1 MYKLNNKTSVSD
13 SYIADYKSIYGSKF
27 SSYSENTKEDVIKK
41 SKKARHYKKNFK
53 LKRENIFSSPKHMSN
68 ERIEDK
74 PKSHRAK
81 YVFKF
86 IISCLILMVFL
97 VLFSEAISL
106 FEKNDSI
113 ANLRRYD
120 NFIWPIVMQD
130 PCPFDEENFI
140 DETMGVESA
149 LWDLCTEHKNEQM
162 RLTDDGRMSFSNQE
176 VNESFRKLFNKSL
189 DFENLKDK
197 KNSFFE
203 FNDYKKV
210 FLVEPVSGVD
220 NYFPH
225 VIKSEKNGSDTILT
239 VEYFLPCDQFSEDMK
254 TEISH
259 KVEKVMIYKLKKD
272 PETKKDYISA
282 VYNP

>member
-1 MYKLNNKTSVSD
+1 MK
-13 SYIADYKSIYGSKF
+13 IGMIMH
-27 SSYSENTKEDVIKK
+27 I
-41 SKKARHYKKNFK
+41 
-53 LKRENIFSSPKHMSN
+53 
-68 ERIEDK
+68 
-74 PKSHRAK
+74 
-81 YVFKF
+81 
-86 IISCLILMVFL
+86 
-97 VLFSEAISL
+97 
-106 FEKNDSI
+106 
-113 ANLRRYD
+113 
-120 NFIWPIVMQD
+120 
-130 PCPFDEENFI
+130 
-140 DETMGVESA
+140 
-149 LWDLCTEHKNEQM
+149 WDLCMEHKNEQM

>member
-1 MYKLNNKTSVSD
+1 
-13 SYIADYKSIYGSKF
+13 
-27 SSYSENTKEDVIKK
+27 
-41 SKKARHYKKNFK
+41 
-53 LKRENIFSSPKHMSN
+53 
-68 ERIEDK
+68 
-74 PKSHRAK
+74 
-81 YVFKF
+81 
-86 IISCLILMVFL
+86 
-97 VLFSEAISL
+97 
-106 FEKNDSI
+106 
-113 ANLRRYD
+113 
-120 NFIWPIVMQD
+120 MQD

-149 LWDLCTEHKNEQM
+149 LWDLCMEHKNEQM

-254 TEISH
+254 TEIFQF
-259 KVEKVMIYKLKKD
+259 ELLFD
-272 PETKKDYISA
+272 
-282 VYNP
+282 

>member
-86 IISCLILMVFL
+86 IISCLILTVFL

-106 FEKNDSI
+106 FERNDNI
-113 ANLRRYD
+113 ADLRRYD
-120 NFIWPIVMQD
+120 NFIWPVVMQD

-140 DETMGVESA
+140 DETKAIESA
-149 LWDLCTEHKNEQM
+149 LWDLCMEHKNENL
-162 RLTDDGRMSFSNQE
+162 RLDEDGRMSFSNQE
-176 VNESFRKLFNKSL
+176 VNESLRKLFNKSL

-203 FNDYKKV
+203 FNDYKKI

-220 NYFPH
+220 NYLPH
-225 VIKSEKNGSDTILT
+225 VTKAEKIGNETILT
-239 VEYFLPCDQFSEDMK
+239 VEYFLPSDQFSQDMK
-254 TEISH
+254 KEIFS
-259 KVEKVMIYKLKKD
+259 KSEKIMIYKLKKD
-272 PETKKDYISA
+272 TETKKYYISS
-282 VYNP
+282 VCNS